1 MEHFIYIKNLKNKI
15 IWIYLCQNKAYMAED
30 AKIKNLRIA
39 MTIQQQTI
47 NELLDIVSLYEKKIS
62 SLNKIVDS
70 YSIKNKERLN

>member
-1 MEHFIYIKNLKNKI
+1 ME
-15 IWIYLCQNKAYMAED
+15 ED
-30 AKIKNLRIA
+30 TKIKNLRIA